1 MEWCNVEK
9 WALKFVPLN
18 NLDSEW
24 RDEKEKNWFLLKKML
39 LTLSHRFNEL
49 SHSYFKRL
57 FQVFQNQK
65 KIELLTFLMQHS
77 TVSAKKQMR
86 LQSDPYR

>member
-1 MEWCNVEK
+1 
-9 WALKFVPLN
+9 
-18 NLDSEW
+18 
-24 RDEKEKNWFLLKKML
+24 ML

-49 SHSYFKRL
+49 SHSYFKRI
-57 FQVFQNQK
+57 FQVFQNRK